1 MSSRVESRM
10 IRTAALCALF
20 SLLPLAATAGPSP
33 SANAPTLALD
43 PRGEGDPAAVT
54 CRVPQHLPGSRLRG
68 PLVCQTNRVWAA
80 LAAHR
85 SIILPD
91 GRTLVATGLGSE
103 ACGAERVAGVTPLIR
118 MGNARTVYRCD
129 Y

>member
-1 MSSRVESRM
+1 M

-20 SLLPLAATAGPSP
+20 SLLPLAATAGAGS
-33 SANAPTLALD
+33 SGSGAALALD

-80 LAAHR
+80 LHAYR
-85 SIILPD
+85 NVILPD

-118 MGNARTVYRCD
+118 IGNARTVYRCD

>member
-1 MSSRVESRM
+1 M
-10 IRTAALCALF
+10 IRTIAFCALF
-20 SLLPLAATAGPSP
+20 SLAPLAAVAGPGP
-33 SANAPTLALD
+33 SANGVALALD
-43 PRGEGDPAAVT
+43 PRGAGDPAAVT

-85 SIILPD
+85 NIILPD
-91 GRTLVATGLGSE
+91 GRTVVATGPGSE

-118 MGNARTVYRCD
+118 IGNARTVFRCD

>member
-1 MSSRVESRM
+1 M
-10 IRTAALCALF
+10 IRTFAFSGALF
-20 SLLPLAATAGPSP
+20 VLLASAAGAGPLPDTSGAAR
-33 SANAPTLALD
+33 SLD
-43 PRGEGDPAAVT
+43 PKGEGDPAAIT

-68 PLVCQTNRVWAA
+68 PEVCQSNRVWAA
-80 LAAHR
+80 LNTYR

-91 GRTLVATGLGSE
+91 GRTLVATGPGSE

-118 MGNARTVYRCD
+118 IGDARTFYRCN